1 MFDNKV
7 EDFMAKLAAQTAPM
21 TKNNNQSKNR
31 VIEKISLN
39 FPGNYGR
46 YQILPMNSVVTD
58 FPYVTLLNTREIC
71 IPRKQVA
78 ADGTETEY
86 NAWIRILP
94 KNAYQMKDMTGRVVS
109 SLTAEEDQILG
120 EAYTVF
126 DQLFDEIDARN
137 DLEMQKNLARKR
149 NYTVFHAMCLNKW
162 DFEDSRAPKK
172 QNFCGLFVCT
182 AKGFMNAVEDNIN
195 EKNLMNNGD
204 GSWIKGVYTDELTGR
219 DGFVMFSISRSKTS
233 AGYSVTV
240 SHETGRSQMLSGVT
254 IPQEE
259 AEMMKDPVANFLGWQ
274 ANRDENTPVGQK
286 RLFNAPLI
294 KEAIAFMTSQL
305 AAIRAAKA
313 AGNVSIKDAIA
324 ATNRTAL
331 ENFKPQPKTNDPML
345 QAAQVQAQPQVNAEK
360 VASANDAPFQTP
372 PAAAIDPIT
381 GTPVQP
387 QQSFGGFGQ
396 QQQTQEKAP
405 FTAPSFGGFGQAP
418 GGSGLP
424 F

>member
-1 MFDNKV
+1 
-7 EDFMAKLAAQTAPM
+7 
-21 TKNNNQSKNR
+21 
-31 VIEKISLN
+31 
-39 FPGNYGR
+39 
-46 YQILPMNSVVTD
+46 
-58 FPYVTLLNTREIC
+58 
-71 IPRKQVA
+71 
-78 ADGTETEY
+78 
-86 NAWIRILP
+86 
-94 KNAYQMKDMTGRVVS
+94 
-109 SLTAEEDQILG
+109 
-120 EAYTVF
+120 
-126 DQLFDEIDARN
+126 
-137 DLEMQKNLARKR
+137 
-149 NYTVFHAMCLNKW
+149 
-162 DFEDSRAPKK
+162 
-172 QNFCGLFVCT
+172 
-182 AKGFMNAVEDNIN
+182 
-195 EKNLMNNGD
+195 
-204 GSWIKGVYTDELTGR
+204 
-219 DGFVMFSISRSKTS
+219 
-233 AGYSVTV
+233 
-240 SHETGRSQMLSGVT
+240 MLSGVT

-286 RLFNAPLI
+286 RLFNAPLM

-345 QAAQVQAQPQVNAEK
+345 QAAQAQAQPQVNAEK

-387 QQSFGGFGQ
+387 QQSFAGFG

-405 FTAPSFGGFGQAP
+405 FTAPSFGFGQAP